1 MKYII
6 YKYISTDINGTL
18 IDLVSGVK
26 DENNVISTLT
36 LLQMKNMIKD
46 GNEFMVGDLQLAS
59 FKNISIHNDSIVNL
73 GQLTPK
79 AIRSILECIEYIQT
93 SGWPTPLNT
102 NNPKA
107 KRMIEKKIN
116 VIKEVDVLKLKENMD
131 VDLI

>member
-116 VIKEVDVLKLKENMD
+116 VIKEVDVLKLKENMG